1 MVFTQD
7 AVNSDELQRPEYI
20 MSNVCVCVCG
30 SGTAI
35 LVGTFKKKVLV
46 GTFCRSP
53 LS

>member
-30 SGTAI
+30 SSAI
-35 LVGTFKKKVLV
+35 LVGTLKIKSLWGHFA
-46 GTFCRSP
+46 GP
-53 LS
+53 H

>member
-20 MSNVCVCVCG
+20 MSNVCVCG

-35 LVGTFKKKVLV
+35 LVGTLKKKVLV